1 MYHSNSVFS
10 ALSSSWSSRPP
21 LAIKYRLDTGA
32 LVESGGGKSHGST
45 LERLLAWEKKLYGE
59 VKVIIIPKFHLF
71 LFFFCL
77 IFFFALEKWKWACFL
92 NVITG
97 MPPTMSRVF
106 AAIGILVSNEIDAIP
121 AVEGIH
127 GWQRK
132 FIFLRMKCL
141 KCPCCFK
148 PEILYF
154 FFRLIAFLVSPNRI
168 GG

>member
-77 IFFFALEKWKWACFL
+77 IFFFRIREMEMGLLFKCNYWYATNNVAC
-92 NVITG
+92 VC
-97 MPPTMSRVF
+97 SYWH
-106 AAIGILVSNEIDAIP
+106 IGI
-121 AVEGIH
+121 
-127 GWQRK
+127 Q
-132 FIFLRMKCL
+132 
-141 KCPCCFK
+141 
-148 PEILYF
+148 
-154 FFRLIAFLVSPNRI
+154 
-168 GG
+168 